1 MHRYHSRLCVLALA
15 VVLGAVCVLPVGAAE
30 PGILTMAGYYAI
42 PLLDPHGTDSGTA
55 INIIM
60 AVCENLTRFKPGTSE
75 VEPELA
81 QSYEVSND
89 LMTYTF
95 YLRRGITFTDGAPF
109 NAQAVKTNIERVL
122 ALGKGPASRLSE
134 IKSVEIAD
142 DYTVKLHLAAPSVSF
157 LYNLT
162 AKAGLHITSPK
173 AIADHATAT
182 DPWAETWFNGHLVG
196 TGPYTLTEWIPGD
209 RVVLT
214 RNESYWRGW
223 EGKHFDIIVRREVPE
238 YTTRRL
244 LLQQGEA
251 DVIDFL
257 QADDVATLG
266 TAPGIAVVPLPTLNV
281 VWYLPVFT
289 SPVMTNI
296 HVRKALSWAF
306 PYQEAVAIAG
316 MGSVQLRGPMPEVVA
331 GYASGLTQYQT
342 DLAKARTELAAA
354 GYPNGGLKLTLADY
368 TLDRN
373 RQVFEVFQRNL
384 SQIGVDVTYLA
395 MDWGQYSPWATSPAK
410 EGVDLFLVE
419 HWPDYPE
426 ATNFITL
433 YFMSTDTFVP
443 CYPRGYSNSTINQ
456 LLSSAAGSA
465 DIARRNQFY
474 ADAQKIIVDEALGIW
489 GYQIGDAIAMSQHIK
504 GFVFTPANFGIY
516 NFYDM
521 YRD

>member
-1 MHRYHSRLCVLALA
+1 MQRSHLKLCALALLVA
-15 VVLGAVCVLPVGAAE
+15 LGVAGALPVAAAE
-30 PGILTMAGYYAI
+30 PEILTLAGYYAI

-81 QSYEVSND
+81 ERFEVSDD

-95 YLRRGITFTDGAPF
+95 YLRSGITFTDGAPF
-109 NAQAVKTNIERVL
+109 NAEAVKVNIERVL

-134 IKSVEIAD
+134 VTSVEVID
-142 DYTVKLHLAAPSVSF
+142 DFTVALHLAAPSVSF

-162 AKAGLHITSPK
+162 AKAGLHITSPQ
-173 AIADHATAT
+173 AIAEHATAS
-182 DPWAETWFNGHLVG
+182 DPWAEVWFNSHLVG
-196 TGPYTLTEWIPGD
+196 TGPYTLVEWIPGD
-209 RVVLT
+209 RVVLA

-223 EGKHFDIIVRREVPE
+223 EGEHFDIVVRREVPE

-257 QADDVATLG
+257 QADDVVTLE
-266 TAPGIAVVPLPTLNV
+266 AMPGITVVPLPTLNI
-281 VWYLPVFT
+281 VWYLSVFS
-289 SPVMTNI
+289 SPVMNDI

-306 PYQEAVAIAG
+306 PYGEAVAIAG
-316 MGSVQLRGPMPEVVA
+316 MGSVQLGGPMPSVVA
-331 GYASGLTQYQT
+331 GYAEGLPLYVT
-342 DLAKARTELAAA
+342 DLDKARAELAAA
-354 GYPNGGLKLTLADY
+354 GYANGGLKLTLADY

-384 SQIGVDVTYLA
+384 SQIGVEVEYLA

-433 YFMSTDTFVP
+433 YFMSTDSFVP
-443 CYPRGYSNSTINQ
+443 CYPRGYSNEELNG
-456 LLSSAAGSA
+456 LLTQAAGTA
-465 DIARRNQFY
+465 DIVERHRLY
-474 ADAQKIIVDEALGIW
+474 AEAQEIIVDQALGIW
-489 GYQIGDAIAMSQHIK
+489 GYQIGDGIAMQQAVK

-521 YRD
+521 HRE